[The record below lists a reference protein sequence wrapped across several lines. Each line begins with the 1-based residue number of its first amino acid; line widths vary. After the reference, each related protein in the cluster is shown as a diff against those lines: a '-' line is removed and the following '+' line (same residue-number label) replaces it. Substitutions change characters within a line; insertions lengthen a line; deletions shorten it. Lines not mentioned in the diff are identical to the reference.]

1 MDPHKPR
8 ATDATQLAADAATEP
23 HPATLAVHAADADLL
38 TCGGATPLYLDNAF
52 SFESAEALE
61 AVFAGRA
68 PGYVYSRIANPTV
81 AHLERVVAALE
92 GGIGAVACAS
102 GMAAISSAVLA
113 LAGAGDEIV
122 AGSSLF
128 GGTHSLF
135 RQTLSR
141 YGITTRFVSA
151 TDPAAYEAA
160 INERTRALFVEVI
173 GNPRLD
179 VPDLAAIGAVA
190 RAHGVALLVDSTA
203 ATPMLVRPGQL
214 GAAIV
219 IHSTSKFLQGHGT
232 AIGGIIVDCGT
243 FDWSGSRYGHLATL
257 YRRARQLTLLA
268 YLRNQICRD
277 LGCCLAPFNA
287 FLTSM
292 GVQSLGARMARH
304 CDSAL
309 EVARWLRLQPE
320 VCEVRYP
327 GLPDHPDHALATRQF
342 GGRYGALLT
351 VRLADRATSF
361 RFINALTLARN
372 LANIGDAS
380 TLVIHPASTFY
391 REIDDET
398 RRAAGVSDGLVRL
411 SIGLEEPTDI
421 IDDLRRALAAAHTP
435 TPDCG
440 VHSQTPR
447 TPKPQGEK
455 S

>member
-8 ATDATQLAADAATEP
+8 ATDATQLAADAGTEP

-122 AGSSLF
+122 VGSSLF

-203 ATPMLVRPGQL
+203 ATPILVRPGQL

-277 LGCCLAPFNA
+277 LGCCLAPFNDIVIDGTDSFAAKFLVADACHFAGKPYVHAGILRFDGQIMTVLPGQSACYRCA
-287 FLTSM
+287 FRAPPPAGAVPSCSQA
-292 GVQSLGARMARH
+292 GVLGALAGVIGTLQAVEVLKFLIGQGTLLTDRLLVYNGLQSSFRTVPLRR
-304 CDSAL
+304 SATCPL
-309 EVARWLRLQPE
+309 
-320 VCEVRYP
+320 CS
-327 GLPDHPDHALATRQF
+327 DHPTITELRDETPAACTL
-342 GGRYGALLT
+342 GGR
-351 VRLADRATSF
+351 
-361 RFINALTLARN
+361 
-372 LANIGDAS
+372 
-380 TLVIHPASTFY
+380 
-391 REIDDET
+391 
-398 RRAAGVSDGLVRL
+398 
-411 SIGLEEPTDI
+411 
-421 IDDLRRALAAAHTP
+421 
-435 TPDCG
+435 
-440 VHSQTPR
+440 R
-447 TPKPQGEK
+447 T
-455 S
+455 